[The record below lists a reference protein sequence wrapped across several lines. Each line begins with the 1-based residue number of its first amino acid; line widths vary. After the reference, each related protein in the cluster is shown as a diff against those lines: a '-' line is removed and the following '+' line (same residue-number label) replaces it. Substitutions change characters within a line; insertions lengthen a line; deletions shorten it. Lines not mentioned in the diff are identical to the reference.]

1 MKVRQFSLAM
11 TVVVV
16 MLATLIGVAPKNVQ
30 AQSVCSPATAISVPF
45 TKDGTG
51 TFCYQTS
58 NLCSYINSWNL
69 TTLEV
74 NGTNYTNIFVSSNS
88 IAPLNGTYT
97 IRYVSPVS
105 WGHFE
110 IGAPCTGGPTAG
122 PTATRT
128 RTLTPGG
135 PTATRTRTPTVGG
148 PTLTPTRTAT
158 RTNTPTGP
166 ILTPTRTPTQGSV
179 NPGNQVGYS
188 TQNGGTTGGAGGVT
202 VNASTGTQIHAALCG
217 RASNSTP
224 IIIRVSG
231 TINHGN
237 TTKVSGSC
245 NTAAG
250 VIEIKDVSNVSI
262 IGVGSSAIFDQ
273 IGIHI
278 RNSSNIIIQNVHV
291 RNVKKSGSPTSNGGD
306 AIGMENNVRNVWVDH
321 CTLEA
326 SGGEAEGFDGLFD
339 MKDNTQYVTL
349 SWSILKNSERGGLVG
364 SGDSDSAN
372 NFITYHHN
380 HFQNLNSRVPLLR
393 FATAHA
399 FNNYYNGIVE
409 SGMNPRIGG
418 RIRADNN
425 YFTNAKDPL
434 GTFYTDDM
442 GFWQV
447 SGNVFG
453 AGVTWSS
460 PGSDNHPAG
469 PNVVSTTSISIPYSY
484 SLDPAANVPSI
495 VTSGAGVGKIG
506 N

>member
-1 MKVRQFSLAM
+1 MKKYWTSLSLVTILVFM
-11 TVVVV
+11 LVTV
-16 MLATLIGVAPKNVQ
+16 IGVRGVS

-45 TKDGTG
+45 TKDGAG
-51 TFCYQTS
+51 TFCYQAS
-58 NLCSYINSWNL
+58 SLCSYINSWNL
-69 TTLEV
+69 TSLSV
-74 NGTNYTNIFVSSNS
+74 NGTNYTNIYVSSSS
-88 IAPLNGTYT
+88 IAPLNGVYT
-97 IRYVSPVS
+97 ISYSSSVA

-110 IGAPCTGGPTAG
+110 IAGTPCGAGATNTPSSG

-128 RTLTPGG
+128 STPFG
-135 PTATRTRTPTVGG
+135 PTATFTRTPTIGASPTRTHTPAG
-148 PTLTPTRTAT
+148 PTLTF
-158 RTNTPTGP
+158 
-166 ILTPTRTPTQGSV
+166 TRTPTTGPTQSG
-179 NPGNQVGYS
+179 PTGQVGYS
-188 TQNGGTTGGAGGVT
+188 TQNGGTTGGAGGITVT
-202 VNASTGTQIHAALCG
+202 ASTGTQIHQAICG
-217 RASNSTP
+217 RASNTTP

-237 TTKVSGSC
+237 TTQVSGSC
-245 NTAAG
+245 STAADK
-250 VIEIKDVSNVSI
+250 IEIKDVSNISI
-262 IGVGSSAIFDQ
+262 IGVGTSAVFDQ

-291 RNVKKSGSPTSNGGD
+291 KNVKKSGSPISNGGD
-306 AIGMENNVRNVWVDH
+306 AIGMESNVRNVWVDH

-326 SGGEAEGFDGLFD
+326 SGGEAQGYDGLFD

-364 SGDSDSAN
+364 SGDTDSAN

-380 HFQNLNSRVPLLR
+380 LFQNLNSRVPLLR

-418 RIRADNN
+418 KIKAENN
-425 YFTNAKDPL
+425 NFVNAKDPL

-442 GFWQV
+442 GFWDV
-447 SGNVFG
+447 AGNIFG

-460 PGSDNHPAG
+460 PGSDTHPAG
-469 PNVVSTTSISIPYSY
+469 PNVVSTTSISIPYAY
-484 SLDPAANVPSI
+484 TLDAAANVPSI
-495 VTSGAGVGKIG
+495 VTNGAGVGKIG